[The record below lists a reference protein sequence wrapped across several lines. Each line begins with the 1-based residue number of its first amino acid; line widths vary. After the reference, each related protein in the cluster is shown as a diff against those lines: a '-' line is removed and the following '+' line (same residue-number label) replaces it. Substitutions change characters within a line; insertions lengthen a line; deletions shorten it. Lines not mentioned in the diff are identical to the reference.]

1 MAETGKKQQVQLET
15 EIRGGVASSAVF
27 RGTLPESA
35 GVSAE
40 VHALSRTGKQ
50 SNAGLTKQV
59 FSGMLAFCGG
69 SQDLSSRGN
78 SESRMIESRVNLP
91 IADFVDHVGERQQG
105 LAMSDDDH
113 RALAAMSHQRVAN

>member
-1 MAETGKKQQVQLET
+1 MMQNFRAKRGLPTFSSLLTPTVMAETGKKQQVQLET

-40 VHALSRTGKQ
+40 VQALSRTGKQ

-59 FSGMLAFCGG
+59 FG
-69 SQDLSSRGN
+69 
-78 SESRMIESRVNLP
+78 
-91 IADFVDHVGERQQG
+91 
-105 LAMSDDDH
+105 
-113 RALAAMSHQRVAN
+113 